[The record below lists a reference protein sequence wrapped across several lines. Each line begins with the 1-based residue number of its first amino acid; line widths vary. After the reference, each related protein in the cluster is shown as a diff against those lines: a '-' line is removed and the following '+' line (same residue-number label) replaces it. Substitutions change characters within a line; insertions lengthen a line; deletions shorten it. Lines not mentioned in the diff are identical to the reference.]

1 MSDLTL
7 RKSWLFIA
15 LALVAVG
22 CADERFDNV
31 PAYSGTGEGEGTMES
46 AQLALTPTLQALEK
60 DNLVVGETVYFYG
73 DGFLHPDDG
82 QTFLTFEGKYV
93 WDNGESE
100 VHEQVPPFTIQ
111 GLYDGEFPEGALLG
125 DQDLGAGTRILRW
138 NRFGPFAVPFGGQ
151 GRQPG
156 TFEGTITAMNVT
168 AEGEEFESTE
178 PLQVQLQVQPS
189 ILITRLEPI
198 VGYEGTCAG
207 SGTACK
213 RDSDCADASERCNL
227 EPVTP
232 ACGNPALRIFGGLPY
247 IMEVETI
254 GFEPEYFVYRISNA
268 NNSNTWI
275 EVSHQA
281 TGTTDILG
289 APSPEGDEMP
299 IVFNPLMDDE
309 EFAVASIYV
318 TAIDA
323 DDNTIETALPV
334 RIVRP
339 IAFHY
344 DGGRQIAEYYE
355 PELVHTAIPG
365 AVASNITYTESKSES
380 RQRGVSINVTQ
391 SFTEGHSSVQTS
403 NWSDGF
409 SVTNSASQTNSSGQ
423 SHSEGSSTGETYGTT
438 YQQSESNNVNVS
450 STDGTSWG
458 WNTTESESAEEFQD
472 QTQGAFGDVS
482 LGMTTSVGA
491 EGSVPGFAKVSGSV
505 GTSVGTTIGAKT
517 DSTQGTKSGTSS
529 SSGMHMHSNS
539 SDSVG
544 YGSTT
549 TDSTSNSVS
558 GSYAVSS
565 QSTMSNST
573 AVTAASSE
581 SVTYQMGGS
590 AGITENYTT
599 GASESWSETWQSSST
614 DTQLLSFTS
623 LIPNGKCAVIYRQTV
638 RHVKTAQL
646 YAYDRCGVRSLVG
659 EMHFNEWSW
668 SPNIAIGDDCES
680 LPEPD
685 LPKAACFAACD

>member
-1 MSDLTL
+1 MMDRNMRTG
-7 RKSWLFIA
+7 WLFLLLAFVA
-15 LALVAVG
+15 LG
-22 CADERFDNV
+22 CADERFDDV
-31 PAYSGTGEGEGTMES
+31 PAYNGTNSNTDNTETS
-46 AQLALTPTLQALEK
+46 QLALNPTLIALEK
-60 DNLVVGETVYFYG
+60 DSLVIGETVYFYG
-73 DGFLHPDDG
+73 DNFLHPDDG

-93 WDNGESE
+93 WNNGEEE

-111 GLYDGEFPEGALLG
+111 GLYDGEFPEGGQLG
-125 DQDLGAGTRILRW
+125 DLVLEAGTSVLRW

-156 TFEGTITAMNVT
+156 TFEGTITPMNVT
-168 AEGEEFESTE
+168 VEGEEYESAQPFNVE
-178 PLQVQLQVQPS
+178 LEVKPS

-198 VGYEGTCAG
+198 VGYEGTC
-207 SGTACK
+207 SSTGTACK
-213 RDSDCADASERCNL
+213 LDGDCAGEGDTCEL
-227 EPVTP
+227 EPITP
-232 ACGNPALRIFGGLPY
+232 ECGNPALRIFGGLPY

-254 GFEPEYFVYRISNA
+254 GFEPEYFSYRISNA

-275 EVSHQA
+275 EISHQA
-281 TGTTDILG
+281 TGSGDILG
-289 APSPEGDEMP
+289 APNAEGTEKP
-299 IVFNPLMDDE
+299 IIFNMLQEDE
-309 EFAVASIYV
+309 EFAVASIRV

-323 DDNTIETALPV
+323 NDVTIETALPV

-339 IAFHY
+339 MAFHY
-344 DGGRQIAEYYE
+344 DGGRRIAEYYE

-365 AVASNITYTESKSES
+365 AVASNITYSESESES

-423 SHSEGSSTGETYGTT
+423 SHSEGSNSSSTYGTT
-438 YQQSESNNVNVS
+438 YAQSASNNVNVS

-458 WNTTESESAEEFQD
+458 WNKTDSESAEEFQD

-482 LGMTTSVGA
+482 LGMNTTVGA

-505 GTSVGTTIGAKT
+505 GTSVGTTVGAKT
-517 DSTQGTKSGTSS
+517 DSTQGSKSGTSS

-549 TDSTSNSVS
+549 TDTSSNSVS
-558 GSYAVSS
+558 GSYAVTS
-565 QSTMSNST
+565 QSTMNNST
-573 AVTAASSE
+573 AVTEASSE

-599 GASESWSETWQSSST
+599 GASESWSETWQTSST
-614 DTQLLSFTS
+614 DTKLLSFTS

-646 YAYDRCGVRSLVG
+646 YGYDRCGVRSLVG

-668 SPNIAIGDDCES
+668 SPNIAIGDDCDS

-685 LPKAACFAACD
+685 LPKAACFTACD